1 MKFWLFFKTCN
12 LQLLIFNLHRE
23 PTREKIVQ
31 EIAGLSARTEL
42 DVEVGEMLLVDF
54 GKKWG
59 KLSSKVL
66 DDPEVVEGQYIRV
79 TEKAKKGSFR

>member
-1 MKFWLFFKTCN
+1 M
-12 LQLLIFNLHRE
+12 
-23 PTREKIVQ
+23 V
-31 EIAGLSARTEL
+31 
-42 DVEVGEMLLVDF
+42 LVDF
-54 GKKWG
+54 EKKWG

>member
-1 MKFWLFFKTCN
+1 MLELFLKTCN

-23 PTREKIVQ
+23 PTRENIVQ

-59 KLSSKVL
+59 KLPRKVL